1 MRFFGKCFLMIF
13 VKQCLLDGK
22 LVVKSIDLKGILGE
36 GRHPTTFCW
45 CVPFGEK
52 TLGRGTPWKVQGLEP
67 KKWRFGSDD
76 FPFRNWVIFK
86 VPAVHFPGVSSSPMH
101 ARCGPLQTFF
111 LKRLDTLDA
120 CSYDT
125 W

>member
-52 TLGRGTPWKVQGLEP
+52 NSWKGYTLESSRVGTQKMEVW
-67 KKWRFGSDD
+67 
-76 FPFRNWVIFK
+76 FR
-86 VPAVHFPGVSSSPMH
+86 
-101 ARCGPLQTFF
+101 
-111 LKRLDTLDA
+111 
-120 CSYDT
+120 
-125 W
+125 